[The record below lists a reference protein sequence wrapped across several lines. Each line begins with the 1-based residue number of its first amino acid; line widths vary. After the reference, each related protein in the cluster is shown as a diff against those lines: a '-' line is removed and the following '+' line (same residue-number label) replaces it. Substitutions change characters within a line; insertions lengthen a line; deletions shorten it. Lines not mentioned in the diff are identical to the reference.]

1 MLCAVVPRNRQRGN
15 GFIVGPIGE
24 VDVERRRPLARD
36 AAVRGDHERRVDST
50 GQERRYRDVR
60 HRLGRHGVEQRARGR
75 LDGFPE
81 GADGIGARLDPLV
94 LAQVMPLRADGE
106 TTRLGESLDVREAG
120 RRLRDVAEAQK
131 VVAGLAVDRGPESR
145 QREERLHLAREGPLA
160 VVPRE
165 EQGLHPEA
173 VSGEEHASRPTV
185 VDREREDPAQAGDHL
200 LAVFFV
206 QVDQHLGVGGATE
219 AVAAVLQL
227 GREVPVVV
235 DLAVEDDVHAGVLV
249 RHRLVARWGEVDQR
263 QAAVDEL
270 AVLVRP
276 VPIAIGAPM
285 REQSGGPGGPGRVGR
300 QPLGVKPSR

>member
-1 MLCAVVPRNRQRGN
+1 M
-15 GFIVGPIGE
+15 GPIGE

-36 AAVRGDHERRVDST
+36 AAVRGDHERRVDAT

-60 HRLGRHGVEQRARGR
+60 HRLGGYGLEQRARGR
-75 LDGFPE
+75 LDGFPQSA
-81 GADGIGARLDPLV
+81 GGIGAHLDLVV
-94 LAQVMPLRADGE
+94 LAQMMPLRADGE

-165 EQGLHPEA
+165 EQRLHPEA
-173 VSGEEHASRPTV
+173 VSGEEHASLPTV
-185 VDREREDPAQAGDHL
+185 VDREREDPTQAGDHL
-200 LAVFFV
+200 LAEFLV
-206 QVDQHLGVGGATE
+206 QVNQHLSVGGTTE

-235 DLAVEDDVHAGVLV
+235 DLAVVDDVDAGVLV
-249 RHRLVARWGEVDQR
+249 RHRLMARRREVDQR

-270 AVLVRP
+270 AVLVGP
-276 VPIAIGAPM
+276 VPAAIGASM
-285 REQSGGPGGPGRVGR
+285 REQSAGPGGPLRVGR
-300 QPLGVKPSR
+300 QPLGVKPPR